1 MKKEE
6 ITRLFSGRVRRALE
20 KLELDFGRVH
30 EIRLRTGAPLQ
41 LVCQKG
47 EYFPDEEGRAR
58 REPGQGIQVSE
69 RDLKETMEY
78 IGNYSLYAYE
88 Y

>member
-30 EIRLRTGAPLQ
+30 EIFQMRRDG
-41 LVCQKG
+41 
-47 EYFPDEEGRAR
+47 PD
-58 REPGQGIQVSE
+58 
-69 RDLKETMEY
+69 
-78 IGNYSLYAYE
+78 GNRVRGYRYRSGT
-88 Y
+88 